1 MKISRVVWITVIGA
15 FAVILF
21 DAIAS
26 IASRALGFP
35 YARASVGSYFLYL
48 AIGFAAGRHAA
59 TSRARSG
66 AIAAAIAG
74 FADVSVGWAVSWQIG
89 PGRPPSGMI
98 TPMQWWLV
106 AVFVLLF
113 AAAIGF
119 FGGVV
124 GARSRPVAIA
134 PS

>member
-1 MKISRVVWITVIGA
+1 MKNARVAWVIVIG
-15 FAVILF
+15 VVSVVLF

-26 IASRALGFP
+26 IASRTWDFP

-48 AIGFAAGRHAA
+48 AIGFAAGRSAA
-59 TSRARSG
+59 TSRAGTG
-66 AIAAAIAG
+66 AIAAGIAG
-74 FADVSVGWAVSWQIG
+74 LADVSVGWAVSWQIG
-89 PGRPPSGMI
+89 PGRPPTGTI

-106 AVFVLLF
+106 AVFVVLF

-124 GARSRPVAIA
+124 GARSRPLVIA
-134 PS
+134 T